1 MAHEEVGGYENLLDK
16 YSKAVPDPEFAAFE
30 MVDGKNQVIYFYFRH
45 RPETYY
51 MQMINFKILRPEFFS
66 IFLVLQ

>member
-16 YSKAVPDPEFAAFE
+16 YSKAVPDPEFAAFQ
-30 MVDGKNQVIYFYFRH
+30 MVDGINQVHNLLTLLIVKLIFR
-45 RPETYY
+45 
-51 MQMINFKILRPEFFS
+51 QSWILRPEIDF